1 MRRILTLAAA
11 AGLVAGQARAHAFQ
25 GGADGYAQFVE
36 GAGVILTYPG
46 ILLPILAL
54 GVAVSLWDTEGLP
67 RVWPHALAG
76 QVLGIFAASV
86 VGVWVA
92 AAFMALGVVVA
103 VLAALWPV
111 SNRGVMT
118 GLAGLTGLG
127 AIAAALEGHGLFEL
141 PVMIHLGILFGAN
154 LVLAAASGASALA
167 MERVP
172 APWMRIGWRVVA
184 SWIGAILLLFLA
196 FALRG
201 GVS

>member
-11 AGLVAGQARAHAFQ
+11 GVFPAGQAAAHAFQ

-36 GAGVILTYPG
+36 GASVILTYPG

-67 RVWPHALAG
+67 RVWPYALAG

-92 AAFMALGVVVA
+92 VAFMGLGVVVA

-111 SNRGVMT
+111 SNRAVMT

-167 MERVP
+167 MERVG
-172 APWMRIGWRVVA
+172 AEWMRIGWRVVA

-196 FALRG
+196 FALRS

>member
-1 MRRILTLAAA
+1 MAVRGAGGVIAAGGRGLSLRAGLSALRRILTLAAA

-86 VGVWVA
+86 G
-92 AAFMALGVVVA
+92 G
-103 VLAALWPV
+103 
-111 SNRGVMT
+111 
-118 GLAGLTGLG
+118 GLG
-127 AIAAALEGHGLFEL
+127 W
-141 PVMIHLGILFGAN
+141 PRPSWR
-154 LVLAAASGASALA
+154 LVLWSPCWRRFGLSAT
-167 MERVP
+167 
-172 APWMRIGWRVVA
+172 
-184 SWIGAILLLFLA
+184 
-196 FALRG
+196 G
-201 GVS
+201 G

>member
-1 MRRILTLAAA
+1 LRRILTLAV
-11 AGLVAGQARAHAFQ
+11 AGVFPAGQAAAHAFQ

-54 GVAVSLWDTEGLP
+54 GVAISLWDTEGLP
-67 RVWPHALAG
+67 RVWPYALAG

-92 AAFMALGVVVA
+92 AAFMGLGIVVA
-103 VLAALWPV
+103 VLAALWP
-111 SNRGVMT
+111 SNHRILIVAS
-118 GLAGLTGLG
+118 AGLTGLG

-154 LVLAAASGASALA
+154 LVLAAASGAAALT
-167 MERVP
+167 MERVA

-196 FALRG
+196 FALRS